1 MFVILFILP
10 ESPSVV
16 ISPGLAAVVKAG
28 DHLAVT
34 QDIVWDLRDEGQA
47 ILLEDLQLQSSSTPT
62 AASYGGSCD
71 LSWPIRGQ
79 YSSQSEASILANQRP
94 DTIKYVTE
102 RRQAELKEENCAVL
116 IDLLFLSKKNFAH
129 GLFCDL
135 NKCS

>member
-1 MFVILFILP
+1 MFVILFLLP

-34 QDIVWDLRDEGQA
+34 QDIVWDLRDEEGQA

-62 AASYGGSCD
+62 TASYGGSCD

-79 YSSQSEASILANQRP
+79 YSGQSEASIPANQRP
-94 DTIKYVTE
+94 DTIKCKTGRHQE
-102 RRQAELKEENCAVL
+102 ELTEENCAVL
-116 IDLLFLSKKNFAH
+116 TREF
-129 GLFCDL
+129 
-135 NKCS
+135 